1 MIDGEVA
8 TTDRAGWPQ
17 RGVIPFLAADSRCL
31 HPAFPRARSQ
41 CSKDPGAPLGHLRR
55 YGVPAKKKKK
65 KKRLLC
71 ESLRLGKSVY
81 CSAWPT
87 RALWLVSPWGLAPVS
102 PGWDNSVAG
111 GQEKAAGLEGQLPE
125 LWACRGEEGR
135 AWDKPKNPDPHLPV
149 HIDPEGRVSVPRL
162 HWVMWLINDSSLPDP
177 PVRILIT
184 LRFLVTLSI
193 GSPFH
198 P

>member
-1 MIDGEVA
+1 M
-8 TTDRAGWPQ
+8 
-17 RGVIPFLAADSRCL
+17 
-31 HPAFPRARSQ
+31 
-41 CSKDPGAPLGHLRR
+41 
-55 YGVPAKKKKK
+55 
-65 KKRLLC
+65 
-71 ESLRLGKSVY
+71 
-81 CSAWPT
+81 
-87 RALWLVSPWGLAPVS
+87 
-102 PGWDNSVAG
+102 
-111 GQEKAAGLEGQLPE
+111 